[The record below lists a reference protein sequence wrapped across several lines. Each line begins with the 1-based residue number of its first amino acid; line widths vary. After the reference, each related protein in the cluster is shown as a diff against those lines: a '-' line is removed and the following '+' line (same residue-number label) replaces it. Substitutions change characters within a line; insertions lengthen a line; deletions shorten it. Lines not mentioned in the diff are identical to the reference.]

1 MQEKKENR
9 FVPRLPKWLLFV
21 PLGLLAVYV
30 TIQLVAVL
38 DNRYETET
46 AIQDTLTDSVQ
57 LDGVLLFAQQPV
69 DGEGS
74 LGYLVEE
81 GERVSAGTAV
91 AEIYTSSE
99 QASLRNQLTALQN
112 RIALLEK
119 SESVGTDI
127 GVLLNQEQNAENDLL
142 EALDRKDYE
151 NLNSRQES
159 YLLAANKLQVTTGRV
174 ANFDAQLAELN
185 AQAESLTQQLGTPQ
199 TIPAPVGGYF
209 VQAQEAR
216 MLTVEADALNNA
228 SPAELREMLDQG
240 ADESLEG
247 KAGKIVTSYQWD
259 FYGVCPKEEGERI
272 SQKVEQGGRRIQI
285 SFLGRAETALP
296 ATIQE
301 VTQDEDSGLA
311 KIVVHCEYMSA
322 QILALGQQTARL
334 DLNSYTGLRISKDAV
349 HIVDDVNGVYVRSG
363 QLIEFR
369 PIVKLYENENY
380 ILVPN
385 GGSKESQLKLYDEVV
400 VRGRGLRDGRLA

>member
-1 MQEKKENR
+1 M
-9 FVPRLPKWLLFV
+9 
-21 PLGLLAVYV
+21 PLGLLALYV
-30 TIQLVAVL
+30 TVQLVAVL

-46 AIQDTLTDSVQ
+46 AIQDTLADSVE

-99 QASLRNQLTALQN
+99 QASLRNQLTVLQN

-174 ANFDAQLAELN
+174 ANFDTQLAG
-185 AQAESLTQQLGTPQ
+185 AERTGGKSDPAAGHAADYPGAGGRIFCSGAGGPDAHGGSGCAEQC
-199 TIPAPVGGYF
+199 IPAK
-209 VQAQEAR
+209 
-216 MLTVEADALNNA
+216 
-228 SPAELREMLDQG
+228 LREMLDQG

-259 FYGVCPKEEGERI
+259 FYGVCSKEEAERI
-272 SQKVEQGGRRIQI
+272 SQKVEQGGRKIQI
-285 SFLGRAETALP
+285 SFPGRAETALP

-311 KIVVHCEYMSA
+311 KIVVHCEYISA

-349 HIVDDVNGVYVRSG
+349 HIVNDVNGVYVRSG

-385 GGSKESQLKLYDEVV
+385 GGNKESKLKLYDEVV

>member
-1 MQEKKENR
+1 
-9 FVPRLPKWLLFV
+9 
-21 PLGLLAVYV
+21 
-30 TIQLVAVL
+30 
-38 DNRYETET
+38 
-46 AIQDTLTDSVQ
+46 
-57 LDGVLLFAQQPV
+57 
-69 DGEGS
+69 
-74 LGYLVEE
+74 
-81 GERVSAGTAV
+81 
-91 AEIYTSSE
+91 
-99 QASLRNQLTALQN
+99 
-112 RIALLEK
+112 
-119 SESVGTDI
+119 
-127 GVLLNQEQNAENDLL
+127 
-142 EALDRKDYE
+142 
-151 NLNSRQES
+151 
-159 YLLAANKLQVTTGRV
+159 
-174 ANFDAQLAELN
+174 
-185 AQAESLTQQLGTPQ
+185 
-199 TIPAPVGGYF
+199 
-209 VQAQEAR
+209 

-228 SPAELREMLDQG
+228 FPAELREMLDQG

-285 SFLGRAETALP
+285 SFPGRAETALP

-385 GGSKESQLKLYDEVV
+385 GGSKESKLKLYDEVV

>member
-1 MQEKKENR
+1 MQEKKANR
-9 FVPRLPKWLLFV
+9 SFPRPPKWLLFV
-21 PLGLLAVYV
+21 PLGLLALYV
-30 TIQLVAVL
+30 TVQLVAVL

-46 AIQDTLTDSVQ
+46 AIQDTLADSVE

-99 QASLRNQLTALQN
+99 QASLRNQLTVLQN

-174 ANFDAQLAELN
+174 ANFDTQLAELN

-199 TIPAPVGGYF
+199 TILAPVGGYF

-259 FYGVCPKEEGERI
+259 FYGVCSKEEGERI
-272 SQKVEQGGRRIQI
+272 SQKVEQGGSKIQI
-285 SFLGRAETALP
+285 SFPGRAETALP

-301 VTQDEDSGLA
+301 VMQDEDGGLA
-311 KIVVHCEYMSA
+311 KIVVHCEYISA

-349 HIVDDVNGVYVRSG
+349 HIVNDVNGVYVRSG

-385 GGSKESQLKLYDEVV
+385 GGNKESKLKLYDEVV

>member
-1 MQEKKENR
+1 M
-9 FVPRLPKWLLFV
+9 
-21 PLGLLAVYV
+21 
-30 TIQLVAVL
+30 
-38 DNRYETET
+38 
-46 AIQDTLTDSVQ
+46 
-57 LDGVLLFAQQPV
+57 
-69 DGEGS
+69 
-74 LGYLVEE
+74 
-81 GERVSAGTAV
+81 
-91 AEIYTSSE
+91 
-99 QASLRNQLTALQN
+99 
-112 RIALLEK
+112 EK

-174 ANFDAQLAELN
+174 ANFDTQLAELN
-185 AQAESLTQQLGTPQ
+185 AQAEGLTQQLGTPQ

-228 SPAELREMLDQG
+228 SPAELQEMLDQG

-247 KAGKIVTSYQWD
+247 KAGKIVTSYQWN
-259 FYGVCPKEEGERI
+259 FYGVCSKEEGERI
-272 SQKVEQGGRRIQI
+272 SQKVEQGGRKIQI
-285 SFLGRAETALP
+285 SFPGRAETALP

-311 KIVVHCEYMSA
+311 KIVVHCEYISA

-349 HIVDDVNGVYVRSG
+349 HIVNDVNGVYVRSG
-363 QLIEFR
+363 RLIEFR

-385 GGSKESQLKLYDEVV
+385 GGNKESKLKLYDEVV

>member
-1 MQEKKENR
+1 MQEKKANR
-9 FVPRLPKWLLFV
+9 SFPRPPKWLLFV
-21 PLGLLAVYV
+21 PLGLLALYV
-30 TIQLVAVL
+30 TVQLVAVL

-46 AIQDTLTDSVQ
+46 AIQDTLADSVE

-99 QASLRNQLTALQN
+99 QASLRNQLTVLQN

-174 ANFDAQLAELN
+174 ANFDTQLAELN

-199 TIPAPVGGYF
+199 TIPAPVGGDF

-247 KAGKIVTSYQWD
+247 KAGKIVTSYQWN
-259 FYGVCPKEEGERI
+259 FYGVCSKEEGERI
-272 SQKVEQGGRRIQI
+272 SQKVEQGGCKIQI
-285 SFLGRAETALP
+285 SFPGRAETALP

-311 KIVVHCEYMSA
+311 KIVVHCEYISA

-349 HIVDDVNGVYVRSG
+349 HIVNDVNGVYVRSG
-363 QLIEFR
+363 RLIEFR

-385 GGSKESQLKLYDEVV
+385 GGNKESKLKLYDEVV

>member
-1 MQEKKENR
+1 
-9 FVPRLPKWLLFV
+9 
-21 PLGLLAVYV
+21 
-30 TIQLVAVL
+30 
-38 DNRYETET
+38 
-46 AIQDTLTDSVQ
+46 
-57 LDGVLLFAQQPV
+57 
-69 DGEGS
+69 
-74 LGYLVEE
+74 
-81 GERVSAGTAV
+81 
-91 AEIYTSSE
+91 
-99 QASLRNQLTALQN
+99 
-112 RIALLEK
+112 
-119 SESVGTDI
+119 
-127 GVLLNQEQNAENDLL
+127 
-142 EALDRKDYE
+142 
-151 NLNSRQES
+151 
-159 YLLAANKLQVTTGRV
+159 
-174 ANFDAQLAELN
+174 
-185 AQAESLTQQLGTPQ
+185 
-199 TIPAPVGGYF
+199 
-209 VQAQEAR
+209 

-259 FYGVCPKEEGERI
+259 FYGVCSKEEGERI
-272 SQKVEQGGRRIQI
+272 SQKVEQGGRKIQI
-285 SFLGRAETALP
+285 SFPGRAETVLP

-311 KIVVHCEYMSA
+311 KIVVHCEYISA

-349 HIVDDVNGVYVRSG
+349 HIVNDVNGVYVRSG

-385 GGSKESQLKLYDEVV
+385 GGNKESKLKLYDEVV